1 MRKLLLAL
9 FLFCGCATTTVKKT
23 ESAIVADLGQCKPE
37 ETELV
42 HNALPLVADYAIC
55 LAMNS
60 NNTDACS
67 AQRNAML
74 NSAKDSAVACGLGLI
89 ARADQAAHAQV
100 DASAGN

>member
-1 MRKLLLAL
+1 MRKLFLAMVMCL
-9 FLFCGCATTTVKKT
+9 GCATTAVKKT
-23 ESAIVADLGQCKPE
+23 ENAIVADLSQCKPE

-60 NNTDACS
+60 NNSDACT

-89 ARADQAAHAQV
+89 AKADQAAHDQV
-100 DASAGN
+100 DSGAGN